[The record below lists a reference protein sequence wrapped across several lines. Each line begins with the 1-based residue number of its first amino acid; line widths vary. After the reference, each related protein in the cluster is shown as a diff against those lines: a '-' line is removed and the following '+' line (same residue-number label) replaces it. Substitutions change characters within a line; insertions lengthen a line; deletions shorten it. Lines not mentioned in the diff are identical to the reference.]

1 MFIGYYEI
9 EGKENFNLYYN
20 CIEGWDLFHDD
31 TFSPETKNIKILQF
45 KIQGNNYREKQEH
58 LKDLAINFQLHF
70 SALSWSYG
78 ELAAIYNF
86 FETNGRRYGLL
97 KEFKE
102 NCII

>member
-1 MFIGYYEI
+1 MFIGYYQT

-20 CIEGWDLFHDD
+20 CIEGWDLFHSD

-45 KIQGNNYREKQEH
+45 KINGKNYQERKEN
-58 LKDLAINFQLHF
+58 LKDLAIDYQLNF
-70 SALSWSYG
+70 STLSWSYG
-78 ELAAIYNF
+78 EIATIQYYF
-86 FETNGRRYGLL
+86 YTNARRYGLI

>member
-9 EGKENFNLYYN
+9 EGKENFNIYYN
-20 CIEGWDLFHDD
+20 NVNGWDLFHSD

-45 KIQGNNYREKQEH
+45 KINGKNYQERKEN
-58 LKDLAINFQLHF
+58 LKDLAIDYSLHF
-70 SALSWSYG
+70 APLSWSYG
-78 ELAAIYNF
+78 EIATIQDYF
-86 FETNGRRYGLL
+86 YTNARRYGLI

>member
-1 MFIGYYEI
+1 MFIGYYQT

-20 CIEGWDLFHDD
+20 CIEGWDLFHSD

-45 KIQGNNYREKQEH
+45 KINGKNYQERKEN
-58 LKDLAINFQLHF
+58 LKDLAIDYQLNF
-70 SALSWSYG
+70 STLSWSYG
-78 ELAAIYNF
+78 EIATIQDYF
-86 FETNGRRYGLL
+86 YTNARRYGLI

>member
-9 EGKENFNLYYN
+9 EGKENFNIYYN
-20 CIEGWDLFHDD
+20 NINGWNSFHSD

-45 KIQGNNYREKQEH
+45 KIKGKNYEERKSY
-58 LKDLAINFQLHF
+58 LKDLAIDFQLNF
-70 SALSWSYG
+70 SALAWSYG
-78 ELAAIYNF
+78 ELAEIYNY
-86 FETNGRRYGLL
+86 FETNARRYGLV